1 MGWVDTKPGEVETT
15 IMQPSMFNNSVPLPD
30 DTVFLMNTFTDAQLV
45 VSSDVAALLDR
56 LGANADA
63 ALTGGSTSESSED
76 DSLSTFSVK
85 ERSTLAQLTEHGF
98 VVKDRATERHAL
110 EQFFVDH
117 HENTEELHLTVLT
130 TLQCNFACDYCLQG
144 DHGEWNKSVNKMS
157 LATAHKVGD
166 WLAERLDTV
175 KPKKLAL
182 TFFGGEPLLNLEV
195 LYLIAERAWEA
206 TQDRGTEME
215 IHVITNG
222 LLLTPEVAARLK
234 PLGLGSFKVTLD
246 GDRESHDRMRPL
258 RGGQGT
264 FDKIIENIRQVAP
277 LCNISIGGNFDEQSV
292 DSYPA
297 LLDFLKEQS
306 FADSL
311 VKVAFKP
318 IIATEP
324 VAQSNGLIPLTAVDA
339 SGKALGGGCMT
350 AAGAGSGSPCDTC
363 HFLDEKMS
371 FLREETKKRDF
382 PTLDGVH
389 MGPCEIHAKHAYT
402 VGTDG
407 SLFACPGFATELGES
422 VGHIESD
429 RQDEGLR
436 PQAALRF
443 EELRPWGYLRRLQL
457 HPRLCGWLF
466 SCCTQRVGEHER
478 EILPQDELR
487 VRHGLVGSF
496 RGRCRLS
503 LGHTVREAEENRR

>member
-56 LGANADA
+56 LGASADA

-76 DSLSTFSVK
+76 DGLSTFSVK
-85 ERSTLAQLTEHGF
+85 ERSTLAQLTDHGF
-98 VVKDRATERHAL
+98 VVKDRATERRAL

-222 LLLTPEVAARLK
+222 LLLTPEVAERLK

-264 FDKIIENIRQVAP
+264 FDRIIENIRQVAP

-443 EELRPWGYLRRLQL
+443 EELRPWDT
-457 HPRLCGWLF
+457 CGDCSFIPVCAGGCSVAAHNELGNMNEK
-466 SCCTQRVGEHER
+466 SCHKT
-478 EILPQDELR
+478 
-487 VRHGLVGSF
+487 SF
-496 RGRCRLS
+496 ESAMVS
-503 LGHTVREAEENRR
+503 LGHSAAGVS

>member
-1 MGWVDTKPGEVETT
+1 
-15 IMQPSMFNNSVPLPD
+15 MQPSIFNNSVPLPD

-45 VSSDVAALLDR
+45 VSTDVAALLDR

-63 ALTGGSTSESSED
+63 VVAGGSPLHSSD
-76 DSLSTFSVK
+76 DGSLSAFSDE
-85 ERSTLAQLTEHGF
+85 ERSTLDQLTEHGF
-98 VVKDRATERHAL
+98 VVKDRATERQAL

-130 TLQCNFACDYCLQG
+130 TLQCNFVCEYCLQG

-157 LATAHKVGD
+157 LVTAERVGD
-166 WLAERLDTV
+166 WLTERLDTV

-222 LLLTPEVAARLK
+222 LLLTPEVVERLK
-234 PLGLGSFKVTLD
+234 PLGLEGFKVTLD

-277 LCNISIGGNFDEQSV
+277 LCNIAIGGNFDEQSV

-297 LLDFLKEQS
+297 LLDFLREQS

-318 IIATEP
+318 IISTEP
-324 VAQSNGLIPLTAVDA
+324 VAQSNGLIPLTAVDDA
-339 SGKALGGGCMT
+339 GKALGGGCMT
-350 AAGAGSGSPCDTC
+350 AAGAGGGSPCDTC

-371 FLREETKKRDF
+371 FLREETRKRDF

-422 VGHIESD
+422 VGHIDHD

-443 EELRPWGYLRRLQL
+443 EELRPWDT
-457 HPRLCGWLF
+457 CGDCSFIPVCAGGCSVAAHNELGNMNEK
-466 SCCTQRVGEHER
+466 SCHKT
-478 EILPQDELR
+478 
-487 VRHGLVGSF
+487 SF
-496 RGRCRLS
+496 ESAMVSMAHSAAGVS
-503 LGHTVREAEENRR
+503 